1 MQNSVQA
8 YILQDMSAREE
19 ELKSKMA
26 AITQQ
31 DDVIRQYVHE
41 NTELKDRCSH
51 IERQLEE
58 QSEQLQK
65 VTSYSHIYR
74 CSHIDKGSHIQ
85 VLS

>member
-8 YILQDMSAREE
+8 YIWQDMSSKEE
-19 ELKSKMA
+19 ELKSKMVA
-26 AITQQ
+26 MTQQ
-31 DDVIRQYVHE
+31 DAVIRQYVHE

-58 QSEQLQK
+58 QSRQLQK
-65 VTSYSHIYR
+65 VTSYSHIYGFSDIQVFSYR
-74 CSHIDKGSHIQ
+74 Q